1 MPSHQVYDAVLGG
14 LPLRFSLLGRL
25 SHVERSA
32 NIDRRRLDCLVVGK
46 MNPGESEPSG
56 LTIRCR
62 INGHL
67 LDDLISRLPER
78 NRLRIQAFVSH
89 K

>member
-1 MPSHQVYDAVLGG
+1 M
-14 LPLRFSLLGRL
+14 
-25 SHVERSA
+25 
-32 NIDRRRLDCLVVGK
+32 VGK

-67 LDDLISRLPER
+67 LDDLISRLPE
-78 NRLRIQAFVSH
+78 
-89 K
+89 